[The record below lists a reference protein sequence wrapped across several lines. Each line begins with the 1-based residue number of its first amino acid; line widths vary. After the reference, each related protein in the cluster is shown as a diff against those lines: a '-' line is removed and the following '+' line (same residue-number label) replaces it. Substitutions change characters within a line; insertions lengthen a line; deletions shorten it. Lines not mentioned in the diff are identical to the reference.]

1 MALFSTFVF
10 IVHCRKT
17 QFQLSFFR
25 YHSVEIVSKYVS
37 KSTPLFGSVRTD
49 GETPHAS
56 ASGPDSYTRR
66 LSSAPA
72 LCNGVL
78 GF

>member
-1 MALFSTFVF
+1 LQRFPWQWGLNERT
-10 IVHCRKT
+10 
-17 QFQLSFFR
+17 
-25 YHSVEIVSKYVS
+25 S
-37 KSTPLFGSVRTD
+37 KSGAVRAD

-66 LSSAPA
+66 LNSAPA
-72 LCNGVL
+72 FCNGNL